1 MSAVGFAP
9 SPSEDPELDRLREV
23 CQRLN
28 FTIKAIQDAQASL
41 TQLNI
46 GQARRR
52 LKNGLWQAEEAKKL
66 LVKRKRPGRRQRS
79 GVPGLERSYFYLS
92 VQ

>member
-23 CQRLN
+23 CQRLS

-66 LVKRKRPGRRQRS
+66 LVEVGKTKKTRTPSTQRRSRS
-79 GVPGLERSYFYLS
+79 
-92 VQ
+92 